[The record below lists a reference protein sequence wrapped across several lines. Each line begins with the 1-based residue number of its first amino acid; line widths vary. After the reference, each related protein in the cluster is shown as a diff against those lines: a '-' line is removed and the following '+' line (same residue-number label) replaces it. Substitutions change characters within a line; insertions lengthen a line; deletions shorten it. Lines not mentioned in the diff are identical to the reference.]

1 LKIRSLQLENIRSH
15 KSVKI
20 EFGEGITVFTGRTG
34 SGKST
39 ILMAIEYALFG
50 SEAGIPNQMLLRRGE
65 REGKIILEFE
75 QDNSIYRIE
84 RGLKRVGKNIIV
96 DEHALKLFKDNVRIP
111 IMARATDL
119 NQKILEIL
127 SYPEDCNP
135 KDIFEVTSYTK
146 QDEVRKLIELK
157 PSDRQQFIDGILQ
170 LSKYL
175 LTWENMR
182 ELITKF
188 RETIERLEGEVKF
201 VSELRKEMEELI
213 LEQTKLEGEVERKKR
228 ELGEIEVRKKEVE
241 EKLRKLNEHFEKVT
255 QAKIEYAS
263 TLHSLNQMEKDERI
277 LAEEL
282 KELDESLKKYGEE
295 KEGIHVERKLIE
307 LQMER
312 GATSQKIELLTSELG
327 KLRKELEAFKKLGTA
342 PCPTCKQMISSEHRE
357 NVIRDYEKSIEELEH
372 EISELQKK
380 FEIIQAEEKNARKL
394 EELENKLREV
404 QRIKEDRERR
414 LRNISESKHAL
425 RLRIKELEKE
435 VEIYDEL
442 AKQRENLQEEEK
454 RWHSSYESTLK
465 EIRILETQL
474 SQLSQR
480 IKEKRE
486 KLAEMNKKITMLEK
500 LRELTNLLSRLRED
514 IKSVREVV
522 RNKFLDDFRAEFQ
535 RFFEEIRREG
545 EYHVDISSDYE
556 PIAYTKGGEEVPI
569 SNLSG
574 GEKTSIALSYR
585 LALANIAAQISGIKR
600 SELLILDEPTTG
612 FDKEDIKALPEVLRN
627 LRTIPQIVIVT
638 HEDELKAAG
647 DHKYEVEKI
656 GGVSRVSKL

>member
-1 LKIRSLQLENIRSH
+1 MKIKSLQLENIRSH

-65 REGKIILEFE
+65 KEGKIILEFE
-75 QDNSIYRIE
+75 QDNSIYRVE

-96 DEHALKLFKDNVRIP
+96 DEHSLRLFKDNVRVP

-127 SYPEDCNP
+127 NYPSDSNP
-135 KDIFEVTSYTK
+135 RDIFEVTSYTK

-157 PSDRQQFIDGILQ
+157 PSERQQFIDRILQ

-182 ELITKF
+182 ELIAKF

-201 VSELRKEMEELI
+201 IDELKKEVEELVV
-213 LEQTKLEGEVERKKR
+213 EQVKLGGEVERKKK
-228 ELGEIEVRKKEVE
+228 ELGEIEVRRKEVE
-241 EKLRKLNEHFEKVT
+241 EKLRKLNERFQKVT

-263 TLHSLNQMEKDERI
+263 ALHSLNQMEKEEKI
-277 LAEEL
+277 LGDEL
-282 KELDESLKKYGEE
+282 KELDESLKKYGDEM
-295 KEGIHVERKLIE
+295 KEVQVRKKLVE

-312 GATSQKIELLTSELG
+312 GAISQKMEFLTSEL
-327 KLRKELEAFKKLGTA
+327 RKVKRELEAFEKLGTA
-342 PCPTCKQMISSEHRE
+342 PCPTCKQMISSQHRE
-357 NVIRDYEKSIEELEH
+357 NVIRDYERSIQELER
-372 EISELQKK
+372 EITELQKK
-380 FEIIQAEEKNARKL
+380 SEMIQEEEKNARRF
-394 EELENKLREV
+394 EELENKLREI
-404 QRIKEDRERR
+404 QRIKQDRERR
-414 LRNISESKHAL
+414 LSDIGESKQAL
-425 RLRIKELEKE
+425 ELKIKGLEKE
-435 VEIYDEL
+435 VKEYEGL
-442 AKQRENLQEEEK
+442 AKERENLQEEEK
-454 RWHSSYESTLK
+454 KWHSSYESTLR
-465 EIRILETQL
+465 EIRLLETQL

-480 IKEKRE
+480 IREKRE
-486 KLAEMNKKITMLEK
+486 KLVEMDKKVFLLER

-612 FDKEDIKALPEVLRN
+612 FDKEDIKTLPEVLRN
-627 LRTIPQIVIVT
+627 LRTIPQILIVT

-656 GGVSRVSKL
+656 GGVSKISKL